1 MRVDSV
7 TLAQAMVRAQSTIN
21 PASRVLPGRAEAV
34 QESTRPLAGAAASKT
49 KRGKKTGSK
58 RKLNWNGLGA
68 EVDVWA

>member
-21 PASRVLPGRAEAV
+21 PASRVLPGRTDSL
-34 QESTRPLAGAAASKT
+34 QEGTRPTGAAVTKT
-49 KRGKKTGSK
+49 RRGKKTGSK
-58 RKLNWNGLGA
+58 CKLNLNGLGG

>member
-21 PASRVLPGRAEAV
+21 PASRVLPGRTDSV
-34 QESTRPLAGAAASKT
+34 PESTRPTGAAATKT
-49 KRGKKTGSK
+49 RRGKKTGSK
-58 RKLNWNGLGA
+58 RKLNWSGLGG

>member
-21 PASRVLPGRAEAV
+21 PASRVLPGRTESV
-34 QESTRPLAGAAASKT
+34 QETTQPSGAAAT
-49 KRGKKTGSK
+49 KARRGKEPGIK

>member
-21 PASRVLPGRAEAV
+21 PASRVLPGRTESV
-34 QESTRPLAGAAASKT
+34 QESARPSGAAAT
-49 KRGKKTGSK
+49 KARRGKKTGSK
-58 RKLNWNGLGA
+58 RKLNWNGVGG